1 MKAESFPIG
10 IDLGTTTSCVAIYRN
25 GRPEV
30 IRNQIGNYITPSFV
44 SYANGKEEIGEHAKN
59 KFLKYPEST
68 FYDVKRLIG
77 RRYKDESVQND
88 IKLLSYKSRIKESI
102 IGRCILDIK
111 EINEVYSIEK
121 ISSKILSYMKK
132 IAESY
137 LGQEV
142 KDAVIT
148 VPAYF
153 NEIQRQ
159 ATRDAGK
166 LAGLNVLRVI
176 NEPTS
181 AAIAFGLNNPDIN
194 GKYVLIFDLGGGT
207 FDVTILLINQD
218 NIDVIIT
225 KGISHLGGIDFD
237 EKLLNLCIK
246 LFKEKTK
253 IDLSNNEKAKNRI
266 KKQCEQLKINL
277 SSMTEETI
285 EIENIVEG
293 KDLDL
298 KITRNDFE
306 ESCEDLFYKCIN
318 CVEEAIEESKIDKN
332 KIDYVI
338 TVGGSSYIPKIT
350 EILQDYFNR
359 ELPNLNLDINLN
371 EVVAIGAA
379 YQAAAIKGLL
389 NHEPKILFDI
399 VGISIGIDMNGKME
413 KIFTNKTKIPNKN
426 SIILENK
433 RNEKDLIIKIYQGEN
448 INTNDNYF
456 LKELKIK
463 NIGKNDKFEI
473 TFKISVDAILSAEA
487 KKIGTDN
494 TFILGEKKFF
504 TKDDINK
511 IQKLIEEQKKAIEKN
526 EMAKK
531 ELLHLCL
538 EEYKK
543 NENNPNVYYIYK
555 WIEKNPNETY
565 EKYKEMEKE
574 LYNNDWL
581 ELS

>member
-1 MKAESFPIG
+1 MKAEPLPIG
-10 IDLGTTTSCVAIYRN
+10 IDLGTTTSCVAVYRN
-25 GRPEV
+25 GRVEV
-30 IRNQIGNYITPSFV
+30 IRNQMGNYITPSFV
-44 SYANGKEEIGEHAKN
+44 SYAKGKELIGEAAKDN
-59 KFLKYPEST
+59 LLKYPEST

-102 IGRCILDIK
+102 TGRCIIDIK

-137 LGQEV
+137 LQQEV

-148 VPAYF
+148 VPVYF

-159 ATRDAGK
+159 AIRDAGK
-166 LAGLNVLRVI
+166 LAGLNVLRII

-207 FDVTILLINQD
+207 FDVSILLINKD

-237 EKLLNLCIK
+237 ERLLNLCIK
-246 LFKEKTK
+246 LFKEETN

-266 KKQCEQLKINL
+266 KRECEQLKKQL
-277 SSMTEETI
+277 SSMTEDTI
-285 EIENIVEG
+285 QIGNIVGE

-306 ESCEDLFYKCIN
+306 YICEDLFDKCIN
-318 CVEEAIEESKIDKN
+318 CVEEAIKESIIDKN

-359 ELPNLNLDINLN
+359 ELPNLNLGINKN
-371 EVVAIGAA
+371 EAVAIGAA

-399 VGISIGIDMNGKME
+399 VGISIGIDNNGKIE
-413 KIFTNKTKIPNKN
+413 KIFSNKTKIPNEKR
-426 SIILENK
+426 IILENK

-448 INTNDNYF
+448 INTKDNYF
-456 LKELKIK
+456 LKEFRIN

-511 IQKLIEEQKKAIEKN
+511 LKKLIEEQKKAIEKN
-526 EMAKK
+526 EMAKR
-531 ELLHLCL
+531 ELLELCL
-538 EEYKK
+538 KE
-543 NENNPNVYYIYK
+543 NENKKNPNVYYIVQ
-555 WIEKNPNETY
+555 WIEENPNATY
-565 EKYKEMEKE
+565 EQYKEMEKE
-574 LYNNDWL
+574 LYNNEWF
-581 ELS
+581 EII